1 MRVPQA
7 PRLNDFGQ
15 DSHAQGR
22 NTVSSNNKIL
32 WNTLVDAGPLAVL
45 E

>member
-15 DSHAQGR
+15 DSHAQGC
-22 NTVSSNNKIL
+22 NTVSSNDKTL
-32 WNTLVDAGPLAVL
+32 WNTLVDASPLVVL